1 MHNVELITRDVGGPL
16 SGGKAEIVIA
26 AMVDGHRID
35 LPEGA
40 EIAVIYDAGNS
51 TATVH
56 LPVMAGTVRHVDEHA
71 IPEPEPEHR
80 FVLISDV
87 GLNGP
92 HIHGVYEKHPSVD
105 QIGAAAAEARSWT
118 GYSGTTVEEF
128 EVKR

>member
-1 MHNVELITRDVGGPL
+1 MHQVELITRDITGPL
-16 SGGKAEIVIA
+16 SSGQAEIDLA
-26 AMVDGHRID
+26 AMVDGHRVD

-40 EIAVIYDAGNS
+40 EVAVIYDAGAS

-56 LPVMAGTVRHVDEHA
+56 LPVMAGTVRHVAEHA
-71 IPEPEPEHR
+71 IPEHEPEHR

-92 HIHGVYEKHPSVD
+92 HIHGVFEKHPSVD
-105 QIGAAAAEARSWT
+105 QIKAAERHARGWT

-128 EVKR
+128 EVER